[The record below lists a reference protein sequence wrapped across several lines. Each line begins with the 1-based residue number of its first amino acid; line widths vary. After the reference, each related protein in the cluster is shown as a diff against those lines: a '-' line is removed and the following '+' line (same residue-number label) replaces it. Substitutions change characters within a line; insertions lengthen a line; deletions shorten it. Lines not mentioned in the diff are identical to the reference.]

1 MIRFFILIILTLSMM
16 SIKSY
21 GQDIKI
27 PAKSA
32 DQRVFLNQPKL
43 GLARFL
49 DPAKVSMSHRYSMG
63 FGSGRNGSSAISL
76 YTNTLAYQISP
87 DMLFRVNLGVQ
98 SVLMHTGNPSI
109 VREGQTR
116 VIPGFDFIYRPRDN
130 MLLHI
135 SYGTQSTRAFG
146 SSYQTWRPGWAQPSS
161 PARPPT
167 EFWDICL

>member
-1 MIRFFILIILTLSMM
+1 MM
-16 SIKSY
+16 SVKSY
-21 GQDIKI
+21 GQDIRI

-32 DQRVFLNQPKL
+32 DKRVFLNQPKL

-63 FGSGRNGSSAISL
+63 FGSGRNGSLATSS

-109 VREGQTR
+109 VRDGQPR

-130 MLLHI
+130 MLLQI
-135 SYGTQSTRAFG
+135 SYGTQATRVFD
-146 SSYQTWRPGWAQPSS
+146 SSYQTGRPGWAQPSS
-161 PARPPT
+161 PARSPT
-167 EFWDICL
+167 DSWKYIFF